1 MEGHFKGIENSV
13 PRLKRALRVHQ
24 CLISSS
30 FSFRARRRPRYRGF
44 DGKITY
50 LLEHTEGSKEEKPA
64 IFSGTDILAEDW
76 EVIEDKEEV

>member
-1 MEGHFKGIENSV
+1 MNIIEAVKEAFKG
-13 PRLKRALRVHQ
+13 KRM
-24 CLISSS
+24 
-30 FSFRARRRPRYRGF
+30 RRKSWFYIDKERCVYVYGYRGF

-76 EVIEDKEEV
+76 EVIEDKKEV